1 MKVISI
7 TLKTIFL
14 LTIFSSSLFA
24 EENAFEEAQYDSE
37 LQILA
42 VTPNPSNL
50 WDEYRKKSDIREGTN
65 TKKGRVFLIG
75 HGMAIVGAKPSDKN
89 FMDSRNTAYNKA
101 LLSAKSDL
109 AEAMKTDLSSSRSLI
124 AFSVD
129 GEIPDRLKAEIV
141 EPLSIMD
148 KVNTLSDLALDDQ
161 IKKYNASWDG
171 ANKSRDEKINLLAS
185 SVERYKES
193 LSSRAE
199 MFLQGATP
207 IFNAEGMEDGNYVV
221 VVGMVWSWKS
231 TLVAES
237 VYNPTVTPP
246 VGRKNSQT
254 IEERLNN
261 LSDKQ
266 LAASLG
272 VRIWWDENGLPVI
285 LSFAQAKGAGS
296 PIIAKKRTALR
307 ARTQISQFIA
317 ENVVSNADE
326 MGGEEIQFNDDDSY
340 NAFNLGEFDLNI
352 KGVSQDVQVSG
363 LGSIF
368 YKKITHPNSD
378 KKIIVNVISWSPES
392 NKLARDLTKLSK
404 EQLLKMQA
412 TDGGTVFENY
422 EESSEDDSV
431 GAVTTIGLEGVSSDA
446 DDF

>member
-1 MKVISI
+1 MNTFTKLLATILIS
-7 TLKTIFL
+7 LSL
-14 LTIFSSSLFA
+14 SSFA
-24 EENAFEEAQYDSE
+24 AESVVEDVQYDSD

-42 VTPNPSNL
+42 VTPNPSTL
-50 WDEYRKKSDIREGTN
+50 WNDYLKKSNIEQGTN
-65 TKKGRVFLIG
+65 TKNGRTFLIG
-75 HGMAIVGAKPSDKN
+75 HGVSIVGAKPSDPN
-89 FMDSRNTAYNKA
+89 FMNSRNTAYAKA
-101 LLSAKSDL
+101 LLTAKSDL

-124 AFSVD
+124 AFSAD

-148 KVNTLSDLALDDQ
+148 KVNTLSDLALDNQ
-161 IKKYNASWDG
+161 IKKYNPSWDG
-171 ANKSRDEKINLLAS
+171 TNKSRDEKINLLVS

-207 IFNAEGMEDGNYVV
+207 IFNAEGMEDGEYVV

-237 VYNPTVTPP
+237 VYNPTVAPP
-246 VGRKNSQT
+246 VGRKNPKT
-254 IEERLNN
+254 IKERLNN
-261 LSDKQ
+261 LSDRE

-285 LSFAQAKGAGS
+285 LSFAQAKGSGS

-307 ARTQISQFIA
+307 ARTQIAQFIA

-326 MGGEEIQFNDDDSY
+326 MGGEEIQFNDDDSR
-340 NAFNLGEFDLNI
+340 NDFNLGEFDLKIQAESKN
-352 KGVSQDVQVSG
+352 VQVAG
-363 LGSIF
+363 LGSVL
-368 YKKITHPNSD
+368 YKKITHPNSE
-378 KKIIVNVISWSPES
+378 KKIIVNVILWSPEAD
-392 NKLARDLTKLSK
+392 KLARDLTRVSE
-404 EQLLKMQA
+404 EQRLKMES
-412 TDGGTVFENY
+412 TDGGTIFENY
-422 EESSEDDSV
+422 QESSEDNSV
-431 GAVTTIGLEGVSSDA
+431 GIISTEGLEGVSSDS

>member
-1 MKVISI
+1 MKTNFKLTGLLS
-7 TLKTIFL
+7 IFL
-14 LTIFSSSLFA
+14 VFSLSTYAA
-24 EENAFEEAQYDSE
+24 ESAFEDVQYDSE
-37 LQILA
+37 SQILA
-42 VTPNPSNL
+42 ITPNPSSL
-50 WDEYRKKSDIREGTN
+50 WEEYLTKSDIIQGTN

-75 HGMAIVGAKPSDKN
+75 HGMAVVGAKPSDKN
-89 FMDSRNTAYNKA
+89 FMDSRNTAYAKA
-101 LLSAKSDL
+101 LLVAKSDL

-129 GEIPDRLKAEIV
+129 GEIPDRLKEEIV

-148 KVNTLSDLALDDQ
+148 KINTLSDLALDDQ
-161 IKKYNASWDG
+161 IKKYNPSWDG
-171 ANKSRDEKINLLAS
+171 KNKSKDEKINLLAS
-185 SVERYKES
+185 SVERYKET

-231 TLVAES
+231 TMVAES
-237 VYNPTVTPP
+237 IYNPSVAPP
-246 VGRKNSQT
+246 IGRENSQT
-254 IEERLNN
+254 IKERLNN
-261 LSDKQ
+261 LSDKE

-285 LSFAQAKGAGS
+285 ISFAQAKGTGS

-307 ARTQISQFIA
+307 ARTQIAQFVA
-317 ENVVSNADE
+317 ENVVSNANE

-340 NAFNLGEFDLNI
+340 NDFNLGEFDINI
-352 KGVSQDVQVSG
+352 KAESKKVQVSG
-363 LGSIF
+363 LGSVL
-368 YKKITHPNSD
+368 YKKITHPNSE
-378 KKIIVNVISWSPES
+378 KKIIVNVIMWSPEAD
-392 NKLARDLTKLSK
+392 KLARDLTKVSE

-412 TDGGTVFENY
+412 TDGGTIFENY
-422 EESSEDDSV
+422 EESSEDNSV
-431 GAVTTIGLEGVSSDA
+431 GTISTIGLEGVSSDS